1 MANIAGHLLVVDDD
15 QDILLS
21 AQLLLKR
28 QFQAVSCMANPED
41 LLTFLS
47 ANSVDV
53 VLLDMNFTLGD
64 NSGDDGFYW
73 LKHLQKKFPNVVVV
87 LMTAYAGVELAVRG
101 IKAGATDFVIKPWSN
116 EKLIA
121 TLNAAFELAQS
132 RQKLSSLSAE
142 NCALRETI
150 NIKQDY
156 FIGESSVMRE
166 LMQKAMRCAPT
177 DANVLILGE
186 NGSGKELLAREIH
199 AQSAR
204 ADKVFMAIDM
214 GAISESLFES
224 ELFGHKK
231 GAFTGAQTARMGR
244 FVAANG
250 GTLFLDEIANLPMY
264 LQVKLL
270 RVLEQRQVTPV
281 GDETPVALDVRI
293 IAATN
298 APLSDLTTNT
308 LFRQDLLYRL
318 NTVEL
323 TLPPLRE
330 RRDDI
335 PLLVDYYLGVYAQKY
350 QRKKPTLTRTTMNA
364 LMAYAWPGNV
374 RALRHALERAVVLS
388 AGDELSEQDFSLPHT
403 SINKAPA
410 APSTLHLETLEKN
423 AVVEALKKHEGNI
436 SQAAKDLG
444 LTRTALYRRME
455 KYEL

>member
-28 QFQAVSCMANPED
+28 QFKTVSCLANPAG
-41 LLTFLS
+41 LLTFL
-47 ANSVDV
+47 AAHSVDV

-73 LKHLQKKFPNVVVV
+73 LAQIQQQFPQVVVV

-142 NCALRETI
+142 NCALRETL
-150 NIKQDY
+150 NTKQDC

-250 GTLFLDEIANLPMY
+250 GTLFLDEIANLPMH

-281 GDETPVALDVRI
+281 GDEKPIALDVRI

-298 APLSDLTTNT
+298 APYSDLNTDT

-323 TLPPLRE
+323 TLPALRE
-330 RRDDI
+330 RCDDI
-335 PLLVDYYLGVYAQKY
+335 PLLVDYYLNVYAQKY
-350 QRKKPTLTRTTMNA
+350 QRKKPRLSRATMNA
-364 LMAYAWPGNV
+364 LVSYAWPGNV
-374 RALRHALERAVVLS
+374 RALRHALERAVVLCS
-388 AGDELSEQDFSLPHT
+388 GDELCEEDFSLPRHAT
-403 SINKAPA
+403 NKESA
-410 APSTLHLETLEKN
+410 APNTLHLETLEKN
-423 AVVEALKKHEGNI
+423 AVMEALKKHEGNI